1 MIKTLILGICPY
13 ENGLIIPIPIRWVDT
28 LSLTMAQQWQQVF
41 SGYFFGELSSFA
53 SNLHAF
59 HLLRR
64 PLSTEKSLEI
74 QHR

>member
-1 MIKTLILGICPY
+1 MIKTLILGICPL